1 MRQCLLQGKSFSL
14 LIFLSLVGGY
24 VLQNSIQALNEDLPL
39 CIQLTETFYNYQHLP
54 YAAPQCIEWKAPVPQ
69 DKEGFWLYGLC
80 HRPCFSY
87 DAQGLIFQA
96 YPIYSRQDSSKA
108 STFRLLQLEQ
118 LYYPIMFEGYYQ
130 AAPEADYTFLL
141 YDGDKKQSFRLG
153 LVENTLLWKPDI
165 LFSGQERINEEPE
178 CTERVHEDSEFVFD
192 EPREQN
198 RWFPDKSNTEQ
209 QLKCIAFQSQEWD
222 SERQCLQEAFL
233 ELWDTSLQKSFVLPL
248 QKKLLLDSY
257 RMTLVQ
263 SEKTCIQFGQVGDS
277 VQLSEGTLS
286 LKGVYPQYNTILLE
300 YQDVQRPYP
309 DYFYLSL

>member
-1 MRQCLLQGKSFSL
+1 MKPCLRHGRNFTVL
-14 LIFLSLVGGY
+14 LFLSLGGVY
-24 VLQNSIQALNEDLPL
+24 VLQSSIQALNEDLPL
-39 CIQLTETFYNYQHLP
+39 CIQLSETSYNDHHLP

-69 DKEGFWLYGLC
+69 DKEGFWVYGLC

-87 DAQGLIFQA
+87 DAQGLLFQA
-96 YPIYSRQDSSKA
+96 YPIYSRQDSSQA
-108 STFRLLQLEQ
+108 SAFRLLQLEQ
-118 LYYPIMFEGYYQ
+118 LYYPIVFEGYYQ

-153 LVENTLLWKPDI
+153 LVENT
-165 LFSGQERINEEPE
+165 
-178 CTERVHEDSEFVFD
+178 
-192 EPREQN
+192 
-198 RWFPDKSNTEQ
+198 EQ
-209 QLKCIAFQSQEWD
+209 QLQCIAFHSKEWD
-222 SERQCLQEAFL
+222 SEKQCLQEAFL

-257 RMTLVQ
+257 KINLVQ
-263 SEKTCIQFGQVGDS
+263 PEKTCIQFRQVGDS

-300 YQDVQRPYP
+300 YQDMKHPYP